1 MKRKSNAICLLLML
15 VVTACAG
22 RKEYNDGYI
31 KYGPLEISQTDK
43 EILLEKSGSVTRN
56 MTRKAAC

>member
-31 KYGPLEISQTDK
+31 KYGPLEISKTDK
-43 EILLEKSGSVTRN
+43 EILLEKIRE
-56 MTRKAAC
+56 

>member
-43 EILLEKSGSVTRN
+43 EILPLIPQHYSLTLFIS
-56 MTRKAAC
+56 A

>member
-43 EILLEKSGSVTRN
+43 EILLEKNPGV
-56 MTRKAAC
+56 